1 MLYLA
6 GALAAANVAVIVLV
20 AVLGWGGAL
29 SLAHRLGLSILAA
42 GIVWAAPARA
52 AVGAI
57 GPGDAMLFGGLL
69 TYLLAAHGRR
79 IFQTVDALDGAS
91 DGRVGRP
98 RG

>member
-29 SLAHRLGLSILAA
+29 SIAHRLGLSSLAA

-52 AVGAI
+52 VAGAV
-57 GPGDAMLFGGLL
+57 GPGDVLLFGGLL
-69 TYLLAAHGRR
+69 AYLLAAHGRR
-79 IFQTVDALDGAS
+79 IFHTVDALDGAA
-91 DGRVGRP
+91 DGRIGRP

>member
-6 GALAAANVAVIVLV
+6 GLLAAANVAVIVLV

-29 SLAHRLGLSILAA
+29 SLAKRLGLSTLAA

-52 AVGAI
+52 IAGAVCL
-57 GPGDAMLFGGLL
+57 GDVMVWAGLL
-69 TYLLAAHGRR
+69 AYLLDAHGRR